1 MTLFVFN
8 QVYLFFLLILSTKG
22 LSGTSLSFLLL
33 LGMLSFFFFEGGI
46 LSTLEVLFL
55 VMI

>member
-22 LSGTSLSFLLL
+22 LSGISLSFLLL
-33 LGMLSFFFFEGGI
+33 LGMLSFFFDGGI

>member
-22 LSGTSLSFLLL
+22 LSGISLSFLLL
-33 LGMLSFFFFEGGI
+33 LGMLSVFFEEAI
-46 LSTLEVLFL
+46 LSTLGFLFL

>member
-33 LGMLSFFFFEGGI
+33 LGMLSFFFDGGI